1 MKLLMNPLAV
11 RAGLLFFAA
20 LAAFGLGWYLIRRL
34 RKSIVAGSESLSQ
47 APLAAEGLPVHAYH
61 AVIQQLKQQ
70 KHELATQHLSERRK
84 AKASDT
90 LSSTIL
96 SNLPCGVLFFNTS
109 GLVRQANSAARKL
122 LGFASPVGLHAA
134 DLFRTATLRP
144 ENDGSI
150 PGPGSRSSVGQAL
163 APALKGKSA
172 VRGLVLNY
180 FPPDSVSHRESH
192 TESRVL
198 EVTASPVLA
207 EDASLMGTTLV
218 LTDKTDIERIRHDQK
233 LHEEV
238 SSELALGLRN
248 SLTTI
253 ARYAQQLAHCGDSER
268 ARQLA
273 EGIAGEAAQL
283 DRTIGSFL
291 GGARA
296 ATTSS

>member
-1 MKLLMNPLAV
+1 
-11 RAGLLFFAA
+11 
-20 LAAFGLGWYLIRRL
+20 
-34 RKSIVAGSESLSQ
+34 
-47 APLAAEGLPVHAYH
+47 LPAHAYQ

-109 GLVRQANSAARKL
+109 GLVRQANAAARTL

-144 ENDGSI
+144 ESDI
-150 PGPGSRSSVGQAL
+150 PNSGPSSGTASPSSVGQAL
-163 APALKGKSA
+163 APALAGKSA

-180 FPPDSVSHRESH
+180 FLPDGDRHG
-192 TESRVL
+192 ESRVF

-218 LTDKTDIERIRHDQK
+218 LTDKTAMERIRHDQK
-233 LHEEV
+233 LREAV

-248 SLTTI
+248 SLTAI
-253 ARYAQQLAHCGDSER
+253 AGYAQQLEQSGDPKL

-283 DRTIGSFL
+283 DRTVGSFL
-291 GGARA
+291 GGVRA